1 MRSLKFKLPLAL
13 AMGLLSLASCQK
25 QSEKEDVLPKIS
37 TRAQVTTPNIGEVKL
52 QEGVLFYPANKV
64 SNINSSTVALEV
76 GNYDKLVY
84 ATKLTDL
91 QQQGLGAT
99 LALNLNVYAGTAQT
113 EPFGYLYYFKTAKG
127 TTVPSTENDPVLT
140 TAYQTGRVEI
150 ARYILPYL
158 STVWN
163 QSGLVT
169 ITTSSPVVPYTFDIS
184 PFASALKDQDST
196 VWIASSQG
204 QPGNSSYT
212 YKTDLTLTSSGNT
225 DLSSWQKDNYTLP
238 IVGFAGLGSTLSQ
251 TKSISRSFTVPDD
264 ITNAKIR
271 VIYTGP
277 EGYYTTNVL
286 KLDNQQ
292 IDSYSTRMV
301 CVPEQRY
308 QQRNPS
314 VANGTVQ
321 PGLWNYPTRNYCQSD
336 TVPPHTTL
344 LINKLTKGTH
354 ELKLD
359 MTQNVAGRSDYGGSI
374 QISISLIGTRVLGA
388 TLFQHCDYAGNNA
401 ILAIGSYTTAQM
413 LAKGINN
420 NDISSLKIP
429 ANYKVTLYDGDN
441 FTGASL
447 VLTANETCLINKN
460 FNDKVSSLKI
470 EKI

>member
-1 MRSLKFKLPLAL
+1 
-13 AMGLLSLASCQK
+13 
-25 QSEKEDVLPKIS
+25 
-37 TRAQVTTPNIGEVKL
+37 
-52 QEGVLFYPANKV
+52 
-64 SNINSSTVALEV
+64 
-76 GNYDKLVY
+76 
-84 ATKLTDL
+84 
-91 QQQGLGAT
+91 
-99 LALNLNVYAGTAQT
+99 
-113 EPFGYLYYFKTAKG
+113 
-127 TTVPSTENDPVLT
+127 
-140 TAYQTGRVEI
+140 
-150 ARYILPYL
+150 
-158 STVWN
+158 
-163 QSGLVT
+163 
-169 ITTSSPVVPYTFDIS
+169 
-184 PFASALKDQDST
+184 
-196 VWIASSQG
+196 
-204 QPGNSSYT
+204 
-212 YKTDLTLTSSGNT
+212 
-225 DLSSWQKDNYTLP
+225 
-238 IVGFAGLGSTLSQ
+238 
-251 TKSISRSFTVPDD
+251 
-264 ITNAKIR
+264 
-271 VIYTGP
+271 
-277 EGYYTTNVL
+277 
-286 KLDNQQ
+286 
-292 IDSYSTRMV
+292 MV